1 MKIYTF
7 CCTAFD
13 SLSCFERTILATLC
27 ESEMES
33 IAGVFL
39 LVLRLPPTR
48 APVSFWSCSRTIGSG
63 TKSKIAKRCWEML
76 LIRSIVCL
84 SAFAFACLCMHRC
97 HRRIHPHRRTYMEK
111 LSQVSRKV
119 KWIHSRA
126 ELVPE
131 SLLCSA
137 A

>member
-1 MKIYTF
+1 
-7 CCTAFD
+7 
-13 SLSCFERTILATLC
+13 
-27 ESEMES
+27 
-33 IAGVFL
+33 
-39 LVLRLPPTR
+39 
-48 APVSFWSCSRTIGSG
+48 
-63 TKSKIAKRCWEML
+63 ML

-84 SAFAFACLCMHRC
+84 LPSPSPSPTPACVCTGV
-97 HRRIHPHRRTYMEK
+97 IPSIYTYTYMEK